1 MRYQD
6 KRISLVIMITLFYR
20 RDILSDN
27 ILHNYCISLSSPRHA
42 HQLFSS
48 KSPLRLYF
56 FLYVKSKG
64 VKDRQHNVF
73 TFYLQ
78 RAIVLV
84 PPGNR
89 SKFSDPKIN
98 KKKKEKNQHRNYVSI
113 IYGSPL
119 SFFQGNAISFPRA
132 IVESVSTVT
141 TTLLNSFLLTMR
153 LLLATLTLF
162 FLGIG
167 ELR

>member
-6 KRISLVIMITLFYR
+6 KRISLVIMITLFFR

-42 HQLFSS
+42 YQLFSS

-78 RAIVLV
+78 RAIVVV
-84 PPGNR
+84 PQGNR

-98 KKKKEKNQHRNYVSI
+98 KKKEKNQHSNYVSI

-167 ELR
+167 VLR

>member
-6 KRISLVIMITLFYR
+6 KRISLVIMITLFFR

-27 ILHNYCISLSSPRHA
+27 ILHNYCISLSSPCHA
-42 HQLFSS
+42 YQLFSS

-78 RAIVLV
+78 RAIVVV
-84 PPGNR
+84 PQGNR

-98 KKKKEKNQHRNYVSI
+98 KKKRRKT
-113 IYGSPL
+113 
-119 SFFQGNAISFPRA
+119 
-132 IVESVSTVT
+132 STVIT
-141 TTLLNSFLLTMR
+141 FRSYTEVHCLTFKVMQS
-153 LLLATLTLF
+153 LF
-162 FLGIG
+162 REQSLS
-167 ELR
+167 LVAP